1 MRFTFPVF
9 PGAEE
14 LDLVGPWEALAL
26 ARDYGERDL
35 ELVTAAVTREP
46 VRLRGG
52 LRVVPDY
59 AFGSEPTSD
68 AIVVPGGPGT
78 RDEAAW
84 RPVVA
89 WVSARR
95 DTPLLTSVCTGAFVL
110 ARAGVLDGRSATTH
124 FARLE
129 ELREQHPEVN
139 VVEGVR
145 VVDEGDVL
153 TAGGVTAGIDL
164 GLHLVARLFDDEL
177 AAVVASVMEYPAPK
191 AAASADSTPRS
202 GE

>member
-1 MRFTFPVF
+1 VKFAFPIF

-26 ARDYGERDL
+26 ARDYGEREI
-35 ELVTAAVTREP
+35 ELFTVALTREP

-52 LRVVPDY
+52 LRVVPDH
-59 AFGSEPTSD
+59 AFGSEPKAD

-78 RDEAAW
+78 RDEPAW

-95 DTPLLTSVCTGAFVL
+95 DTPLVTSVCTGAFVL
-110 ARAGVLDGRSATTH
+110 ARAGVLDGRTATTH
-124 FARLE
+124 YARLD
-129 ELREQHPEVN
+129 ELREQHPEVH
-139 VVEGVR
+139 VVDGLR
-145 VVDEGDVL
+145 VVDEGDVI

-164 GLHLVARLFDDEL
+164 GLHLVERYYGGEL
-177 AAVVASVMEYPAPK
+177 AATVAEVMEYAAPK
-191 AAASADSTPRS
+191 AGASAGSQTRL